1 MVIVFP
7 ALVIGPT
14 LLNQEGAGWASR
26 IFGQIVM
33 MGGTL
38 AVIVILLST
47 LGRQKWLLLC
57 VAGLLI
63 SKAGRIAFGE
73 NSVFF
78 PLYICFM
85 AILFS
90 RAGSIILFQEPRMI
104 YRQVIIF
111 CKLSVPLMI
120 LQVLGV
126 GKWTQFLRNDYHSYF
141 DEAKMQVATL
151 FVDKAD
157 VIVTTFQ
164 ARPAGLCHANN
175 VLTPIIIF
183 ALGLH
188 YGLVKT
194 SRLTFNDVVLCI
206 IAVLTMSKLVFLSFG
221 VIVLWLLVV
230 GDNSRRRKI
239 MKVILLFCVL
249 MATYRFFFP
258 GLYSYNLDKELMKKN
273 FYGRVSVLAE
283 SFGDG
288 MAKQII
294 VDAFGESFHLGGP
307 EGSVSG
313 YSVIVKELKYVIVVA
328 LLAMLFYWW
337 GLRRLRRERPE
348 LVTVA
353 VLFVFLCFLLPLG
366 NWFAEGPM
374 FWFIAGFGLLPLFL
388 LLKPYSVRPPLRY
401 SIRRQR

>member
-1 MVIVFP
+1 MLIVFP

-14 LLNQEGAGWASR
+14 LLNQERSDWALR

-38 AVIVILLST
+38 AVIVILFST

-63 SKAGRIAFGE
+63 SKAGRITFGE

-90 RAGSIILFQEPRMI
+90 RAGCMILIQEPRLI
-104 YRQVIIF
+104 YKQVIMF
-111 CKLSVPLMI
+111 CKLSAPLMI
-120 LQVLGV
+120 LQILGV

-141 DEAKMQVATL
+141 DEAKVQVATL
-151 FVDKAD
+151 FADKAD

-194 SRLTFNDVVLCI
+194 SRLTFNDVALCI
-206 IAVLTMSKLVFLSFG
+206 IAVLTMSKLLFLSFG

-230 GDNSRRRKI
+230 GDNSRRRKM
-239 MKVILLFCVL
+239 MKVILLFCIL
-249 MATYRFFFP
+249 MAAYRFFFP

-288 MAKQII
+288 MAKEII
-294 VDAFGESFHLGGP
+294 VDAFEESFHLGGT
-307 EGSVSG
+307 GSVSG
-313 YSVIVKELKYVIVVA
+313 YSVIARGLKYVVVLA
-328 LLAMLFYWW
+328 LLPMFFYWW
-337 GLRRLRRERPE
+337 GLRRLRKERPE
-348 LVTVA
+348 LVTVTI
-353 VLFVFLCFLLPLG
+353 LFIFIFFLMPLG
-366 NWFAEGPM
+366 NWFIGGPV

-388 LLKPYSVRPPLRY
+388 VLDRDFFRWGLKRKLRR
-401 SIRRQR
+401 SF